1 MLWIYKPEGLL
12 STKCSIWVLNF
23 VWFKKKETVYLGI
36 SELKSS
42 QGSSHGAQ
50 PSKSYYRGSAFQT
63 EGTLQWWMTLYTYKQ
78 YLKCLKLYEKSV
90 RLKEKNSKMLL
101 ETQLPLNIYFLIYER
116 DFLFGDMLDVLCSTS
131 LTRNQSYKN
140 FFASISTYNNHL
152 ILFVIVKIWSN
163 INLFQ

>member
-1 MLWIYKPEGLL
+1 M
-12 STKCSIWVLNF
+12 WVLNF

-90 RLKEKNSKMLL
+90 RLKKKTPKCCWKHNCLW
-101 ETQLPLNIYFLIYER
+101 IYIFLIYER

-131 LTRNQSYKN
+131 LTINQSYKN